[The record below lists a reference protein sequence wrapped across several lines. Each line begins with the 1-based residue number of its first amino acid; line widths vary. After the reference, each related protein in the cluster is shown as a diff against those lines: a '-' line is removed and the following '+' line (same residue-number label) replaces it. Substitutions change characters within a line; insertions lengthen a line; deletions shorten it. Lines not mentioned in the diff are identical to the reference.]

1 MIRTAGLTKRYGDL
15 TALDG
20 LDLHVAAGTLFGFLG
35 PNGAGKTTTIKLITG
50 LLRPTRGDAWIGSH
64 SILTEPLLAKA
75 HFGYVAD
82 TPFLYDKLTAR
93 EFLEFVGAL
102 YGVPPDTART
112 RAERLL
118 KLLELEDAADALIE
132 GYSHGM
138 RQKTALAGA
147 LLHDPP
153 VLILDEPIGGL
164 DPPSSRRIKQLLRGL
179 TARGRTVFLSTH
191 VLEVAERLCD
201 RVAILDHGRLI
212 AEGTLDELRA
222 RAPGTASLEEAFVA
236 LTHGAG
242 DRDIEEFLEGTEA
255 GGPEGGERGAPPPG
269 PGSAMPRR

>member
-1 MIRTAGLTKRYGDL
+1 VPPA
-15 TALDG
+15 
-20 LDLHVAAGTLFGFLG
+20 
-35 PNGAGKTTTIKLITG
+35 
-50 LLRPTRGDAWIGSH
+50 
-64 SILTEPLLAKA
+64 
-75 HFGYVAD
+75 
-82 TPFLYDKLTAR
+82 TAR
-93 EFLEFVGAL
+93 
-102 YGVPPDTART
+102 AR
-112 RAERLL
+112 ADRLFR
-118 KLLELEDAADALIE
+118 LLELEDAADALIE

-147 LLHDPP
+147 LLPRPAGAHPRRAHRRAR
-153 VLILDEPIGGL
+153 
-164 DPPSSRRIKQLLRGL
+164 PPSSRRIKQLLRGL

-255 GGPEGGERGAPPPG
+255 GDPEGGERARLPRARPRP
-269 PGSAMPRR
+269 PRR